1 VVVAGLDVAVG
12 VGSTLVVVAGSVGV
26 VVDPV
31 VVGVA
36 VVGVAVVGVV
46 VVAELEPQ
54 AVQARVS
61 ATARAMA
68 GFAFISTRSVRAG
81 Q

>member
-12 VGSTLVVVAGSVGV
+12 VGSTLVVVAGSVEVVVDPV

-31 VVGVA
+31 VVG
-36 VVGVAVVGVV
+36 